1 MTRIV
6 AHQIAVTYPH
16 ASPLGPWSLT
26 IPSQDWV
33 ALVGPSGCGKTTLL
47 KVLGGLIQPHHGSV
61 TLDGVPL
68 TAQNRGAWWAQSMGF
83 VLQTHGLVMGW
94 SVLENVMVRMPPGM
108 TARDEQAWVATRL
121 NELGLWDLRHR
132 PAHALSVGE
141 SQRVALCRAMMTNPT
156 VLYCDEPTG
165 SLDDRNAEALM
176 GALTHYHQTQPM
188 TIVMVT
194 HDTHRIHAPRTLR
207 LPDDVM

>member
-6 AHQIAVTYPH
+6 AHQIGVTYPQS
-16 ASPLGPWSLT
+16 SPLGPWSLT
-26 IPSQDWV
+26 VQSGEWV

-47 KVLGGLIQPHHGSV
+47 KVMGGLIQPQHGSV

-68 TAQNRGAWWAQSMGF
+68 TAQNRGQWWAQSMGF
-83 VLQTHGLVMGW
+83 VLQTHGLVLGW
-94 SVLENVMVRMPPGM
+94 SVLENVMVRLPVGLKGRA
-108 TARDEQAWVATRL
+108 AREWANERL
-121 NELGLWDLRHR
+121 DTLGLSALRHR

-141 SQRVALCRAMMTNPT
+141 SQRVALCRALMTRPT

-165 SLDDRNAEALM
+165 SLDDGNAEAFIQ
-176 GALTHYHQTQPM
+176 ALTQIHQAHPM

-194 HDTHRIHAPRTLR
+194 HDTHRIQAPRTLW
-207 LPDDVM
+207 LPDHVV